1 MDKTALVEA
10 DLEVGRE
17 IVEAL
22 ERSGIPIDLAA
33 WLQDERLD
41 WQLASSKAARV
52 DK

>member
-33 WLQDERLD
+33 WLQDERVD
-41 WQLASSKAARV
+41 VLASFKAARV